1 MNPLQTRLATVGLR
15 AVADDGF
22 VLAGGYALRAHGFGE
37 RDSDDIDLFTNVLDT
52 ELFANAVERLSAAYR
67 AAGLEVEVAR
77 QAPLFARLVVTAED
91 GTNAKA
97 DLGVDHRS
105 HPPVELAVGPVLS
118 EPDAVGSKVG
128 ALYSRLEPRDL
139 MDIQSVLD
147 SGRYDTDALLA
158 LADHREA
165 TPLDRPT
172 LASQLLTAS
181 RLPSTGFERYG
192 ASPELITRIR
202 ETARSWGAELADDA
216 TDPRSKTIDS

>member
-15 AVADDGF
+15 AVAGDGF

-37 RDSDDIDLFTNVLDT
+37 RDSDDIDLFTNVLDP
-52 ELFANAVERLSAAYR
+52 ELFAQAVEQLAAAYR
-67 AAGLEVEVAR
+67 ADGLDVVVAR

-97 DLGVDHRS
+97 DLGVDHRG

-139 MDIQSVLD
+139 MDIQAVLD
-147 SGRYDTDALLA
+147 SGRYDTDALLT

-165 TPLDRPT
+165 TPLDRPM
-172 LASQLLTAS
+172 LATQLRTAS
-181 RLPSTGFERYG
+181 RLPASGFERYG
-192 ASPELITRIR
+192 ASPELIARIR
-202 ETARSWGAELADDA
+202 TTATEWAERLSQASA
-216 TDPRSKTIDS
+216 RMAE